1 MNSCLN
7 QLFQVSSFR
16 VFGKTME
23 NVRQHRD
30 IKLLTTERRKT
41 YLALEPSYHS
51 TKFFKENLSTTE
63 MRKTQTLM
71 NKPVSFGL
79 LILDLSKTVMHEFWY
94 NYVKSKLGKNTKLY
108 MDTDSFIVHV
118 KANDIYKDIA
128 EDLTLQI
135 LK

>member
-1 MNSCLN
+1 MNSFLN
-7 QLFQVSSFR
+7 QFFQVSSFR

-41 YLALEPSYHS
+41 YLALEPSYYS
-51 TKFFKENLSTTE
+51 TKFFKENLLTIE

-79 LILDLSKTVMHEFWY
+79 LILDLSKTVMYEFWY
-94 NYVKSKLGKNTKLY
+94 NYVKSKRGKNTKLY
-108 MDTDSFIVHV
+108 MDTEASLFM
-118 KANDIYKDIA
+118 
-128 EDLTLQI
+128 
-135 LK
+135 